1 MCSNLMLKSLPLTFH
16 FTPLTSVLSITI
28 ILVHSFIHSTN
39 VDCMC
44 YMPAILLTLS
54 ILQRTKDAKI
64 LALVQVTFFW
74 AGQEIRPISK
84 MVVEI

>member
-1 MCSNLMLKSLPLTFH
+1 
-16 FTPLTSVLSITI
+16 
-28 ILVHSFIHSTN
+28 
-39 VDCMC
+39 MC